1 MAVTY
6 KLLETFDGTRT
17 NERADPE
24 NPGKTISETIS
35 NVRDIEVEFKSD
47 DPDVTHVRC
56 VNVVFDEDGN
66 YDDSATK
73 ERVAEVALG
82 VENKIAVGVITAP
95 VEEEQEN

>member
-17 NERADPE
+17 NERADPD

-47 DPDVTHVRC
+47 DPEITYVRL
-56 VNVVFDEDGN
+56 VNVVFDKDRE
-66 YDDSATK
+66 YDDAATK
-73 ERVAEVALG
+73 EICAQHAEGVRQKIILG
-82 VENKIAVGVITAP
+82 VI
-95 VEEEQEN
+95 Q